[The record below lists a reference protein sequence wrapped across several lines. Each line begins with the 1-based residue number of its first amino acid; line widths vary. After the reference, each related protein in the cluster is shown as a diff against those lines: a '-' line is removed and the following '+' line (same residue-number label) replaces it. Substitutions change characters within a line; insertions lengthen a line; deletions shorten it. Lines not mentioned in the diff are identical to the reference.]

1 MTTHTGFER
10 LVATAVD
17 FTLRPRER
25 SVLDE
30 HLATCSSCRAMAIG
44 FRADASALRD
54 IAFVPPPPR
63 VRVAVLA
70 AAARPVGWTVEPWK
84 VLLAA
89 VVLFAALVGTTIAAG
104 AILRLIAGPSG
115 PIDWSAVPAGP
126 ALVDDNGSLRL
137 QAVSAHADRFVAV
150 GSGSNGAVVV
160 TSLDGRHWDRTGDA
174 LVFGSAVT
182 DDVFGDDTGFQIV
195 GSSADQ
201 PTIWTSPDGL
211 AWSAETLDDSVGA
224 VRSMA
229 TGNGYAVLV
238 GSRSI
243 LDVKSGSARVGAA
256 WSRDHGGAWKLATL
270 VGTSQSGEL
279 TAVAWTGN
287 GFLAIDGQEVL
298 GSPDGVVWRQVS
310 AALPIGAT
318 TLLAEGG
325 RILAVGL
332 AGDAPG
338 VWISRDGVAWTR
350 ARLPAGA
357 TGRILAATYH
367 GGSFVAVGG
376 GPAGAGIWYSANGV
390 TWTVGEPIED
400 GTGGLMLDVAWGRD
414 VVVAVGALGSRAAI
428 WSGRESQP

>member
-30 HLATCSSCRAMAIG
+30 HLATCPSCQAMAIG
-44 FRADASALRD
+44 YRADASALRD

-89 VVLFAALVGTTIAAG
+89 AVLLAALVATTIAAG

-174 LVFGSAVT
+174 LVLGGTVT
-182 DDVFGDDTGFQIV
+182 DAVLGDDKGFQIG

-201 PTIWTSPDGL
+201 PTIWMSPDGL

-224 VRSMA
+224 IRSMA
-229 TGNGYAVLV
+229 TGSGHEVVV
-238 GSRSI
+238 GSRSV
-243 LDVKSGSARVGAA
+243 LDPKSGSARVGAA
-256 WSRDHGGAWKLATL
+256 WFRDHGGAWKPATL

-287 GFLAIDGQEVL
+287 GFLAIDGHEVL

-332 AGDAPG
+332 AADAPG
-338 VWISRDGVAWTR
+338 AWTQ
-350 ARLPAGA
+350 ARLPAGT

-367 GGSFVAVGG
+367 GGLFVAVGG
-376 GPAGAGIWYSANGV
+376 GPAGAGIWYSADGA
-390 TWTVGEPIED
+390 TWTVGQAIED